1 MVVRGTL
8 ARNPGVLLCICHDRF
23 KLLLFPYVDCNGRIS
38 AAFANLSVV
47 GPSMRRSLFSVLIRS
62 GTQGCSDVIPPLAE
76 GVRVDL
82 HFDLWLML
90 WLVFCSNPI
99 GLAVS

>member
-1 MVVRGTL
+1 
-8 ARNPGVLLCICHDRF
+8 
-23 KLLLFPYVDCNGRIS
+23 
-38 AAFANLSVV
+38 
-47 GPSMRRSLFSVLIRS
+47 MRRSLFSVLIRS